1 MTRFCSNA
9 ACGRGFADCGRAK
22 PPKGWTPPTL
32 CPTCRAKVGREP
44 LSRLI
49 GGVLPGEAVAPAP
62 PPSLEE
68 QA

>member
-1 MTRFCSNA
+1 MIHFCANVD
-9 ACGRGFADCGRAK
+9 CGRGFSDCGPAC

-49 GGVLPGEAVAPAP
+49 GGEP
-62 PPSLEE
+62 
-68 QA
+68 QAKERDAARS